1 MFLLDLNTYS
11 RRLRLI
17 GFIAIIISIGA
28 WYTDIVGVVYACPY
42 CRIQRTVIG
51 LLGIMLV
58 MPNPGH
64 WISRYIGLVVGFL
77 GAHVAAAQN
86 FKGWAKISAGKF
98 EFNERIYIDSF
109 LLSGCAL
116 FIIIAL
122 VCLLF
127 LAKPDDQNEAVS

>member
-1 MFLLDLNTYS
+1 MFLLDLNTY
-11 RRLRLI
+11 RERVRFI
-17 GFIAIIISIGA
+17 GLAAIIISIVA
-28 WYTDIVGVVYACPY
+28 WYADITGLVYECPY
-42 CRIQRTVIG
+42 CRLQRTVIG
-51 LLGIMLV
+51 LLGLLLV

-86 FKGWAKISAGKF
+86 FKGWAKISAGTF

-116 FIIIAL
+116 FIITAQ

-127 LAKPDDQNEAVS
+127 LAKSDGQADAAN